1 MVGTTPAGRRWA
13 GVVGGVA
20 PAPDGEAIGA
30 TASAPAAA
38 VLGAVGAAASTA
50 AALGAVDAASSA
62 PAAAALG
69 GVVTPEAGAARRVY
83 TAPKRPRGGG
93 AGAWRAT
100 VERRM
105 YTAPKRPREGGAAAD
120 GAAAV
125 AGDAL
130 LGVEASGRRQP
141 LGGGALC
148 GPKGA
153 AGLQAEDGPIGG
165 AAHAGAGPESS
176 RPKPQDGAAGTGLVA
191 WEEATRGSAGGVPT
205 GTTRGDG
212 GNGTSEGL
220 VSSKKSKASC
230 GVGEES
236 SAKGKEYSSKTT
248 CREMMTRFVL
258 RSRQRYPL

>member
-1 MVGTTPAGRRWA
+1 MVGTAPAGRRWA

-20 PAPDGEAIGA
+20 LAPDGEAVGA

-50 AALGAVDAASSA
+50 AALGAVDAASSV

-100 VERRM
+100 VERPE
-105 YTAPKRPREGGAAAD
+105 AEGGAAAD

-176 RPKPQDGAAGTGLVA
+176 RPKPQGGAAGTGPVA
-191 WEEATRGSAGGVPT
+191 WEEAARGSAGGVPAV
-205 GTTRGDG
+205 TTRGDG

>member
-1 MVGTTPAGRRWA
+1 MAPAGRRWA

-20 PAPDGEAIGA
+20 PAPDGEAVGA

-38 VLGAVGAAASTA
+38 VLGA
-50 AALGAVDAASSA
+50 
-62 PAAAALG
+62 
-69 GVVTPEAGAARRVY
+69 VVTPEAGAARRVY
-83 TAPKRPRGGG
+83 TAPKRPHGGG

-100 VERRM
+100 VERPE
-105 YTAPKRPREGGAAAD
+105 AEGGAAAD

-176 RPKPQDGAAGTGLVA
+176 RPKPQGGAAGTGPVA
-191 WEEATRGSAGGVPT
+191 WEEAARGSAGGVPA
-205 GTTRGDG
+205 GTTWGDG

>member
-20 PAPDGEAIGA
+20 PAPDGEAVGA
-30 TASAPAAA
+30 TASAPAAV
-38 VLGAVGAAASTA
+38 VLGAVEAAASTA
-50 AALGAVDAASSA
+50 AVLGA
-62 PAAAALG
+62 
-69 GVVTPEAGAARRVY
+69 VVTPEAGAPRRVY
-83 TAPKRPRGGG
+83 TTPKRPRGGG

-100 VERRM
+100 VERPE
-105 YTAPKRPREGGAAAD
+105 AEGGAAAD

-130 LGVEASGRRQP
+130 LGVEASGGRQP

-176 RPKPQDGAAGTGLVA
+176 RPKPQDGAAGTGPVA
-191 WEEATRGSAGGVPT
+191 WEEAARGSAGSVPA
-205 GTTRGDG
+205 GTTRG
-212 GNGTSEGL
+212 
-220 VSSKKSKASC
+220 
-230 GVGEES
+230 
-236 SAKGKEYSSKTT
+236 
-248 CREMMTRFVL
+248 
-258 RSRQRYPL
+258 